1 MNSPSWRLIACAC
14 ILFLFNSCQEQKS
27 TPEIES
33 VIHANDLHH
42 ANRRLIEVAMEDNFP
57 PMVAARVYVYPH
69 IAAYE
74 VLSKAHPDRL
84 PGLTGKLNEL
94 TDFPAWDTAQIA
106 DPGVA
111 ALAAFAVTAR
121 KYVFSEHHMV
131 ALLEELK
138 ALARERGLPEQKI
151 EASVAYGTEAARS
164 VISWAD
170 KDNYG
175 PTRTKD
181 RFTASQRPGDWR
193 QTPPD
198 YISALEPYWQEIR
211 TMVLPSRDAFA
222 AKRPPAY
229 DPAKDS
235 DFYKMVA
242 QVYDVSRTLTQD
254 QIETALFWDD
264 NPNSSEHRGHLTVM
278 VHKISPAGHW
288 LNIASQVC
296 RSADKDIFTSAQV
309 YTYGAISMF
318 DGFIS
323 CWYEKF
329 QTNLVR
335 PVTYIQEFIDPS
347 WKPLIQTPPFPEY
360 TSGHSAISAAAAVS
374 MGRILGDPVSFTD
387 STEIEFGLTVRSFP
401 SLDSAAREAGISRF
415 YGGIHYIPAL
425 DEGYRQGK
433 FVADMVLNKI
443 MGTSD
448 SQ

>member
-1 MNSPSWRLIACAC
+1 MNSLRLIAFAC
-14 ILFLFNSCQEQKS
+14 SLLLFNSCQES
-27 TPEIES
+27 ANTSLTES
-33 VIHANDLHH
+33 VIQADDLHRV
-42 ANRRLIEVAMEDNFP
+42 NRRLIEVAMEDNFP
-57 PMVAARVYVYPH
+57 PMIAARVYTYPH

-74 VLSKAHPDRL
+74 VLSKAYPDKL

-94 TDFPAWDTAQIA
+94 SEFPAWDTARDA
-106 DPGVA
+106 DPGLA
-111 ALAAFAVTAR
+111 SLAAFAVTAR
-121 KYVFSEHHMV
+121 KYVFSEHHMS
-131 ALLEELK
+131 AMLEELK
-138 ALARERGLPEQKI
+138 TLAGERGLPAQKI
-151 EASVAYGTEAARS
+151 EASVAYGTEAAKAI
-164 VISWAD
+164 ISWAD

-181 RFTASQRPGDWR
+181 RFTASLGPGDWR

-211 TMVLPSRDAFA
+211 TMVLPSRDAFV

-229 DPAKDS
+229 DPAKES
-235 DFYKMVA
+235 DFYKMVVR
-242 QVYDVSRTLTQD
+242 VYDASKILTQD
-254 QIETALFWDD
+254 QVETALFWDD
-264 NPNSSEHRGHLTVM
+264 NPSSSEHRGHLTVLI
-278 VHKISPAGHW
+278 HKISPAGHW
-288 LNIASQVC
+288 LNIADQVC
-296 RSADKDIFTSAQV
+296 RRTDKDLFTSAQV

-329 QTNLVR
+329 KTNLVR

-360 TSGHSAISAAAAVS
+360 TSGHSVISAAAAVS
-374 MGRILGDPVSFTD
+374 MGRILGDPVPFTD
-387 STEIEFGLTVRSFP
+387 STEIEFDLTVRSFP
-401 SLDSAAREAGISRF
+401 SLDSAAREAGMSRF

-433 FVADMVLNKI
+433 FVAEMVLDKI
-443 MGTSD
+443 MNAPD